1 MQYSKTILTS
11 TVVLLLSACQQIE
24 STPKL
29 ASKPQRSIQVVELK
43 DPSFK
48 STKQFTGV
56 VHSQEK
62 AGVAFRVPGTINEL
76 LVNKGDSVKKGQT
89 IARLD
94 PHDYQVALEELEAR
108 MLEAKSAHKLAKAEL
123 ARIEQAIEDDAIA
136 GVNLDRAISGYERS
150 LSAVKVV
157 QKNIQRAEDTLS
169 YTELKAPFSGVI
181 GSVNYEQHEQILPGI
196 AVVSLQNN
204 DELEVDIDVPE
215 NLIHEFKSDQPVQVT
230 WYQAKEPLLATVSEI
245 ATEPHL
251 IKQTYTVTMTL
262 DKPSDVIFPGKSV
275 TVLAN
280 LSLVD
285 SSYCVPYSALLGNK
299 NDMRV
304 HVVEEGIIAP
314 RSVDLD
320 SIDANT
326 ACIKG
331 DFSTGDQVVISGTH
345 YLEEG
350 DKADKITVREL

>member
-1 MQYSKTILTS
+1 MPYSKTIVATA
-11 TVVLLLSACQQIE
+11 VVLLLSACQQIE
-24 STPKL
+24 STPTVT
-29 ASKPQRSIQVVELK
+29 SKPQRSIQVVELK
-43 DPSFK
+43 DPSFT

-62 AGVAFRVPGTINEL
+62 AGVAFRVPGTITEL
-76 LVNKGDSVKKGQT
+76 LFNKGDSVTKGQT

-94 PHDYQVALEELEAR
+94 PHDYQVALEELEAK
-108 MLEAKSAHKLAKAEL
+108 MLEAKSVHKLAKAEL
-123 ARIEQAIEDDAIA
+123 TRVKQAIKDDAIA

-181 GSVNYEQHEQILPGI
+181 GSVNYEQHEQVLPGI
-196 AVVSLQNN
+196 PVVSLQNN
-204 DELEVDIDVPE
+204 NELEVDIDVPE
-215 NLIHEFKSDQPVQVT
+215 NLIHEFNADQQVKVT
-230 WYQAKEPLLATVSEI
+230 WYQAKESLSATVSEI

-251 IKQTYTVTMTL
+251 IKQTYTVTMSL
-262 DKPSDVIFPGKSV
+262 DTPSDVVFPGKSV

-280 LSLVD
+280 LSV
-285 SSYCVPYSALLGNK
+285 SEASYCVPYSAILGAK
-299 NDMRV
+299 HDMHV
-304 HVVEEGIIAP
+304 HVIEDGIIAP
-314 RSVDLD
+314 RSISLD

-326 ACIKG
+326 ACING
-331 DFSTGDQVVISGTH
+331 DFSAGDHIVVSGTH